1 MFSPAPRRRIWL
13 VRDADGSDAV
23 IHTPGMDETVT
34 FRRLL
39 ET

>member
-1 MFSPAPRRRIWL
+1 

-34 FRRLL
+34 LRRLL
-39 ET
+39 ETYLDI